1 MILIEF
7 QIWTWNLNR
16 NFFKVGIGTAVNHLG
31 STTLLLFAMFLSFA
45 ASLIACH
52 LSQFKNFK
60 PCTSQRDGAPLG
72 RGSEFSN
79 LFP

>member
-52 LSQFKNFK
+52 LSQFK
-60 PCTSQRDGAPLG
+60 PCISQRDGAPLG
-72 RGSEFSN
+72 HGSEFSS